1 MTSIVPTFAYKQETI
16 AFVENGLWAGKRQF
30 GACTALGFA
39 NEQEGLVAGF
49 IYHNY
54 DPAAG
59 VIEVSGYSTRRDWC
73 NKRRLKTLFDYPFNH
88 VGVRLV
94 AARHSEHNTRVRRIW
109 RSLGATETL
118 IPDMWGPDEAEAVIV
133 LKRETWK
140 NSKLIGPQ
148 SHG

>member
-109 RSLGATETL
+109 RSPILTVGS
-118 IPDMWGPDEAEAVIV
+118 
-133 LKRETWK
+133 
-140 NSKLIGPQ
+140 SKPGVSISPLEELPTAARA
-148 SHG
+148 SRSMAR